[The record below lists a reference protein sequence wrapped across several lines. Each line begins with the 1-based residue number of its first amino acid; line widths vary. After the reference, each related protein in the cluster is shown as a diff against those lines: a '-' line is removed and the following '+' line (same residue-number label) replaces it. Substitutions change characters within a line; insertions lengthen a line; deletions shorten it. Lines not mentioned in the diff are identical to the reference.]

1 MTNLRVLRSRKL
13 QEMITKTFT
22 YAAFLFND
30 EPAWQYRKNFE
41 HELKYFSETQINV
54 DLEVFLTELLSHQTL
69 IIAEK
74 IDEITIFHTVFYDF
88 QCNTEFPPKVVR
100 LLNDLNATFC
110 ITAQKV
116 GEMNLYT
123 VLDKMRERPAM
134 YLGAASLT
142 ALSSFIDGFREGCN
156 YENSEEP
163 SFDKFN
169 DFIGNH
175 YGKYTTAGWKN
186 LILAN
191 HFGNEEEAI
200 KLFFELLDEFRQEE
214 NRPSSRDIIYRL
226 LHVAML
232 DFRAEDEHNR
242 QSQIADLLQHLS
254 NQLKETSKNGYS
266 FEYDNILQ
274 NIFER
279 ANGNNYLHHWIKA
292 NAPETTFYEYELW
305 HGDDGGCKI
314 TTVLRTNHQQKD
326 IILDKCEVLIKT
338 FFAINHEEANK
349 VKEGFL
355 GIL

>member
-1 MTNLRVLRSRKL
+1 
-13 QEMITKTFT
+13 MITKTFT
-22 YAAFLFND
+22 YASFLFND
-30 EPAWQYRKNFE
+30 EPAWKYTKTFE
-41 HELKYFSETQINV
+41 NELKYFSETQTDVN
-54 DLEVFLTELLSHQTL
+54 LEVFLTDLLSHQGL
-69 IIAEK
+69 IKSEK
-74 IDEITIFHTVFYDF
+74 VNEISIFHTVFYDF
-88 QCNTEFPPKVVR
+88 QCNTEFSPKIVS

-123 VLDKMRERPAM
+123 VLDRMRERPALYM
-134 YLGAASLT
+134 GEASLT
-142 ALSSFIDGFREGCN
+142 ALNNFIYGFREGCN

-169 DFIGNH
+169 DFIGNY

-191 HFGNEEEAI
+191 HFGNEAESL
-200 KLFFELLDEFRQEE
+200 KRFFEILDEFRLAE
-214 NRPSSRDIIYRL
+214 NRPSSRDIVYRL

-242 QSQIADLLQHLS
+242 QSQIADLLHHLS
-254 NQLKETSKNGYS
+254 YQLKETSRNGYS

-274 NIFER
+274 NLFER
-279 ANGNNYLHHWIKA
+279 ANGNDYLHHWIKS
-292 NAPETTFYEYELW
+292 NAPETAFYEYELW
-305 HGDDGGCKI
+305 HGDDGSCKI

-326 IILDKCEVLIKT
+326 TILDKCEVLMNT
-338 FFAINHEEANK
+338 FFAINNEKANE

-355 GIL
+355 GI